1 MWMAWCLIGFQHV
14 TVLGNVE
21 FHQNLFLSPMDY
33 LQERTVHWCMPDVS
47 LENEITDLDF
57 IDDIA
62 VLAEIS

>member
-1 MWMAWCLIGFQHV
+1 
-14 TVLGNVE
+14 VLGNVE